1 MDMSAYQKKIDG
13 HLAYLNQEFG
23 SLQLWRA
30 TPGLLD
36 NVTVMASYGMMKL
49 NQLWHVSV
57 LDSQTLKVEAWD
69 KSEMKNI
76 EKAIYDANLWL
87 SPQNEW
93 SYLIVRIPA
102 LTQERRQEMVK
113 YVKNLGEETKAHI
126 RSTRQ
131 DAMKENK
138 KLLENKAISENEHSN
153 NELDIDAMTKKA
165 TTSIEE
171 LVDSK
176 SADVMKV

>member
-69 KSEMKNI
+69 KNEMKNI